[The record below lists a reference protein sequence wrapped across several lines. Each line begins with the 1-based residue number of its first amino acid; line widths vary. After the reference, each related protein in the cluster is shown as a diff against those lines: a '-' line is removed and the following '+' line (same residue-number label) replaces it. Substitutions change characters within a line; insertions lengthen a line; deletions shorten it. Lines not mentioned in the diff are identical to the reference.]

1 MLTLTG
7 LATGFVHMLHDAE
20 QKLSN
25 PCLPSPDHALA
36 LVPLPGL
43 HRHACCP
50 GDVHH
55 GVRRHLLLQAQA
67 RRGGCCRGQ
76 SRAHDGAARGQLSR
90 RSHCRRDERR
100 RRKAHT
106 RHAHSRDARMRRRTS
121 IAMHMAMTRVMEKPC
136 MTPTRT
142 PMGARRGRAKLVMW
156 LSRPDELL
164 DIAVHKILEM
174 GIVSHSVIIGL
185 SLGVSQSPCTIK
197 PLVLHVNFHQFF
209 EGFALGGCI
218 SELSSRI
225 SLHS

>member
-67 RRGGCCRGQ
+67 RRGGYTTALLED
-76 SRAHDGAARGQLSR
+76 SSLAGATAAAMSGD
-90 RSHCRRDERR
+90 DE
-100 RRKAHT
+100 KHT
-106 RHAHSRDARMRRRTS
+106 R
-121 IAMHMAMTRVMEKPC
+121 AMHIVGMRAC
-136 MTPTRT
+136 G
-142 PMGARRGRAKLVMW
+142 GAPA
-156 LSRPDELL
+156 
-164 DIAVHKILEM
+164 
-174 GIVSHSVIIGL
+174 
-185 SLGVSQSPCTIK
+185 
-197 PLVLHVNFHQFF
+197 
-209 EGFALGGCI
+209 
-218 SELSSRI
+218 
-225 SLHS
+225 